1 MKIIHTADIHIGVE
15 NYGRPATEDDIE
27 KLPKY
32 FSPGVDRSEYIG
44 FSTRLLDFLSTFDYM
59 VNYALENDADLFI
72 LAGDA
77 YKARNPSQ
85 THQREFARRISR
97 LVKEGGIPVFSVIG
111 NHDAPQ
117 MAGRATSLE
126 IFPTLEAENVYIAD
140 QLRTYKVPTRK
151 GTIQL
156 LALPWI
162 KRAAFLARDETR
174 DLNIEQITN
183 MLEERINMLLD
194 KEVSGL
200 SSSLPT
206 ILCGHITASSASAGS
221 ERNMML
227 GKDHTI
233 LLGKLANPIFDYV
246 ALGHIHKHQILSY
259 HPMVTYSGSIQRV
272 DFSEEKEEKGFCV
285 IELDPTL
292 PAGQRLKNF
301 HFEKVNAR
309 SFQTIDVTITSDED
323 PTPKT
328 ENVISNRSVEDAIVR
343 LRVTM
348 PKRSLAAFDETYI
361 RNLLSAAHQVS
372 IKTIL
377 EDPTKSIRLK
387 LESSK
392 NISPINLLTQYLE
405 STNLPEERITVLKD
419 YANQLINE
427 SNETDDI

>member
-15 NYGRPATEDDIE
+15 NYGRPATEDDIA
-27 KLPKY
+27 KLPPY

-59 VNYALENDADLFI
+59 VNYALEHDVDLFI

-77 YKARNPSQ
+77 YKLRNPSQ
-85 THQREFARRISR
+85 THQREFARRIST
-97 LVKEGGIPVFSVIG
+97 LVKEGGIPIFSVIG

-126 IFPTLEAENVYIAD
+126 IFPTLEKENVYIAD
-140 QLRTYKVPTRK
+140 QLRTYRVPTRQ
-151 GTIQL
+151 GVIQL
-156 LALPWI
+156 IALPWI

-174 DLNIEQITN
+174 DLNIEQVTD
-183 MLEERINMLLD
+183 MLEERINRLLD

-200 SSSLPT
+200 SDSLPT
-206 ILCGHITASSASAGS
+206 ILCGHITASTASAGS

-233 LLGKLANPIFDYV
+233 LLGKLANPAFDYV

-259 HPMVTYSGSIQRV
+259 QPMVTYSGSIQRV
-272 DFSEEKEEKGFCV
+272 DFSEEKEDKGFCV
-285 IELDPTL
+285 IDLDPTL
-292 PAGQRLKNF
+292 PAGERLTNF

-309 SFQTIDVTITSDED
+309 SFQTIDVSVTTGED
-323 PTPKT
+323 PTRKT
-328 ENVISNRSVEDAIVR
+328 EDAIMNRSTKEAIVR
-343 LRVTM
+343 VRITM
-348 PKRSLAAFDETYI
+348 PRQVSAAFDETYI
-361 RNLLSAAHQVS
+361 RELLSTAHQVS

-377 EDPTKSIRLK
+377 EEKTKTIRLS

-392 NISPINLLTQYLE
+392 NLSPMNLLAQYLE
-405 STNLPEERITVLKD
+405 STNLSKERITVLKD
-419 YANQLINE
+419 YADQLINE
-427 SNETDDI
+427 SNETDDS